1 MKKSPTSESL
11 IIFSSF
17 SLCIF
22 VKTDGGGI
30 GLGIDNLYATA
41 PAYYG
46 PYDPLAYPATLGVFG
61 QHDLASFP
69 HFTTYG
75 ATLRSGLASQ
85 AASSIALN
93 SFAANGVGLH
103 GLNGGSYGYG
113 GYGGYGG
120 GYNGRMSQMGGMG
133 GGMNQQQEKP
143 KEIPVE
149 VTVGKIMEQLKPE
162 LQLDALQEIAIA
174 NILTASIKSQGAI
187 IKQEISQDDKV
198 KEIQT
203 LSELTDSKIKQLLT
217 QSQKEKYKAMQEDAK
232 NPKKMKKKKKDSSD
246 SN

>member
-1 MKKSPTSESL
+1 MKNKLTITSIL
-11 IIFSSF
+11 FLLFSSTTLF
-17 SLCIF
+17 AQY
-22 VKTDGGGI
+22 GG
-30 GLGIDNLYATA
+30 
-41 PAYYG
+41 YG
-46 PYDPLAYPATLGVFG
+46 
-61 QHDLASFP
+61 
-69 HFTTYG
+69 
-75 ATLRSGLASQ
+75 
-85 AASSIALN
+85 
-93 SFAANGVGLH
+93 
-103 GLNGGSYGYG
+103 G

-120 GYNGRMSQMGGMG
+120 GYGGRMSQMGGMG
-133 GGMNQQQEKP
+133 GMNQHQEKP
-143 KEIPVE
+143 KEIPIE

-174 NILTASIKSQGAI
+174 NILTGSIKSQGAI

-232 NPKKMKKKKKDSSD
+232 NPKKMKKKKKDNSD

>member
-1 MKKSPTSESL
+1 MKKSLS
-11 IIFSSF
+11 IISILF
-17 SLCIF
+17 L
-22 VKTDGGGI
+22 
-30 GLGIDNLYATA
+30 L
-41 PAYYG
+41 
-46 PYDPLAYPATLGVFG
+46 
-61 QHDLASFP
+61 
-69 HFTTYG
+69 FTCNT
-75 ATLRSGLASQ
+75 T
-85 AASSIALN
+85 
-93 SFAANGVGLH
+93 FAQ
-103 GLNGGSYGYG
+103 YG
-113 GYGGYGG
+113 GYGNGYGG
-120 GYNGRMSQMGGMG
+120 GYGGGYGYNGRMSQMGGMG
-133 GGMNQQQEKP
+133 GMNQQQDKP

>member
-1 MKKSPTSESL
+1 MKKSLS
-11 IIFSSF
+11 IISILF
-17 SLCIF
+17 L
-22 VKTDGGGI
+22 
-30 GLGIDNLYATA
+30 L
-41 PAYYG
+41 
-46 PYDPLAYPATLGVFG
+46 
-61 QHDLASFP
+61 
-69 HFTTYG
+69 FTCNT
-75 ATLRSGLASQ
+75 T
-85 AASSIALN
+85 
-93 SFAANGVGLH
+93 FAQ
-103 GLNGGSYGYG
+103 YG
-113 GYGGYGG
+113 GYGNGYGNGYGG
-120 GYNGRMSQMGGMG
+120 GYGYNGRMSQMGGMG
-133 GGMNQQQEKP
+133 GMNQQQDKP

-149 VTVGKIMEQLKPE
+149 VTVGKIMEQLKTE

-217 QSQKEKYKAMQEDAK
+217 QSQKEKYKAVQEDAK

>member
-1 MKKSPTSESL
+1 MKKSLS
-11 IIFSSF
+11 IISILF
-17 SLCIF
+17 L
-22 VKTDGGGI
+22 
-30 GLGIDNLYATA
+30 LL
-41 PAYYG
+41 
-46 PYDPLAYPATLGVFG
+46 
-61 QHDLASFP
+61 
-69 HFTTYG
+69 TY
-75 ATLRSGLASQ
+75 
-85 AASSIALN
+85 N
-93 SFAANGVGLH
+93 SAFAQ
-103 GLNGGSYGYG
+103 YG
-113 GYGGYGG
+113 GYGNGYGG
-120 GYNGRMSQMGGMG
+120 GGYGYNGRMSQMGGM

-232 NPKKMKKKKKDSSD
+232 NPKKMKKKKKDSKDSAD

>member
-1 MKKSPTSESL
+1 MKKSLS
-11 IIFSSF
+11 IISILFLLF
-17 SLCIF
+17 TCNTTF
-22 VKTDGGGI
+22 AQYGGG
-30 GLGIDNLYATA
+30 
-41 PAYYG
+41 YG
-46 PYDPLAYPATLGVFG
+46 NG
-61 QHDLASFP
+61 
-69 HFTTYG
+69 YG
-75 ATLRSGLASQ
+75 
-85 AASSIALN
+85 
-93 SFAANGVGLH
+93 
-103 GLNGGSYGYG
+103 G
-113 GYGGYGG
+113 GYGGGY

-133 GGMNQQQEKP
+133 GMNQQQDKP

-149 VTVGKIMEQLKPE
+149 VTVGKIMEQLKTE
-162 LQLDALQEIAIA
+162 LQLDVLQEIAIA

>member
-1 MKKSPTSESL
+1 MKKSLS
-11 IIFSSF
+11 IISILFLLFTCNSAF
-17 SLCIF
+17 AQY
-22 VKTDGGGI
+22 GG
-30 GLGIDNLYATA
+30 
-41 PAYYG
+41 YG
-46 PYDPLAYPATLGVFG
+46 G
-61 QHDLASFP
+61 
-69 HFTTYG
+69 
-75 ATLRSGLASQ
+75 
-85 AASSIALN
+85 
-93 SFAANGVGLH
+93 
-103 GLNGGSYGYG
+103 GYG

-120 GYNGRMSQMGGMG
+120 GYGGRMSQMGGMG

-162 LQLDALQEIAIA
+162 LQLDALQEIAIS

>member
-1 MKKSPTSESL
+1 MKKSLS
-11 IIFSSF
+11 IISILF
-17 SLCIF
+17 L
-22 VKTDGGGI
+22 
-30 GLGIDNLYATA
+30 LL
-41 PAYYG
+41 
-46 PYDPLAYPATLGVFG
+46 
-61 QHDLASFP
+61 
-69 HFTTYG
+69 TY
-75 ATLRSGLASQ
+75 
-85 AASSIALN
+85 N
-93 SFAANGVGLH
+93 SAFAQ
-103 GLNGGSYGYG
+103 YG
-113 GYGGYGG
+113 GYGNGYGG
-120 GYNGRMSQMGGMG
+120 GYGYNGRMSQMGGMG
-133 GGMNQQQEKP
+133 GMNQQPEKP

-232 NPKKMKKKKKDSSD
+232 NPKKMKKKKKDSKDSAD

>member
-1 MKKSPTSESL
+1 MKKSLS
-11 IIFSSF
+11 IISILF
-17 SLCIF
+17 L
-22 VKTDGGGI
+22 
-30 GLGIDNLYATA
+30 LL
-41 PAYYG
+41 
-46 PYDPLAYPATLGVFG
+46 
-61 QHDLASFP
+61 
-69 HFTTYG
+69 TY
-75 ATLRSGLASQ
+75 
-85 AASSIALN
+85 N
-93 SFAANGVGLH
+93 SAFAQ
-103 GLNGGSYGYG
+103 YG
-113 GYGGYGG
+113 GYGNGYGG
-120 GYNGRMSQMGGMG
+120 GYGYNGRMSQMGGM

-232 NPKKMKKKKKDSSD
+232 NPKKMKKKKKDSKDSTD

>member
-1 MKKSPTSESL
+1 MKKLLS
-11 IIFSSF
+11 IISFLLLVFSF
-17 SLCIF
+17 
-22 VKTDGGGI
+22 
-30 GLGIDNLYATA
+30 N
-41 PAYYG
+41 
-46 PYDPLAYPATLGVFG
+46 
-61 QHDLASFP
+61 
-69 HFTTYG
+69 TT
-75 ATLRSGLASQ
+75 
-85 AASSIALN
+85 
-93 SFAANGVGLH
+93 FAQ
-103 GLNGGSYGYG
+103 YG
-113 GYGGYGG
+113 GYGNGYGSG
-120 GYNGRMSQMGGMG
+120 GYGNNGRMSQMGGMG
-133 GGMNQQQEKP
+133 GMNQHQEKP

-174 NILTASIKSQGAI
+174 NILTGSIKSQGAI

-232 NPKKMKKKKKDSSD
+232 NPKKMKEKKKKKKGNSD